1 MEKITDLSIDSQRG
15 IGMRLDPVSMLK
27 LCQTNSKL
35 KKNIC
40 NTDITWIN
48 QIKKTNNVD
57 INKLKSNYIENFKRS
72 CSIIIQ
78 FEDLI
83 KNFNESN
90 NLLIDRP
97 QSINRYYIERG
108 KEMPNTKIHERGLIL
123 IKMRLLIEKYLS
135 NWIGNNDFFVH
146 LGKDVVLENKPAET
160 FLIIYSKENQNNRFS
175 VGIENDEFYV
185 GLYGLGDNMALF
197 KIATFISEEIK
208 IKGLFLQLLEKI
220 QTDLKVLTSNLVELD
235 QEYNI

>member
-27 LCQTNSKL
+27 LCRTNSKL